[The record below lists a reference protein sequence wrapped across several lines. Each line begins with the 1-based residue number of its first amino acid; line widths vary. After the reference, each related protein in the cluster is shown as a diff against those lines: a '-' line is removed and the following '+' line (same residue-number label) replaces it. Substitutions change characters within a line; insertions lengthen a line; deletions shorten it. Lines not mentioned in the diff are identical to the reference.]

1 MFREHPG
8 CMSSCAEPLQTDLS
22 SVTGR
27 QLKSPPHPPHPRQP
41 PPSSNR
47 RSAYPRRAH
56 IGTLSNLT
64 HVHLL
69 EPRLFKDI
77 SGILTR
83 SHDSEGN
90 GSVRLSLQ
98 SRTEAGAG
106 AHTGSCRTN
115 TVRARIA
122 PAGVPWCPLP
132 KTHLG
137 SCWISMTLLWAE
149 SQAGAPPSHFSCWA
163 IILFPLLAF
172 SVTWYLTVTLLQ
184 GKNITIVWRWPKSLL
199 CCLRKGWYQCG
210 WQLPSVPFRGIEA
223 RFSLWTVGIEGCM
236 KVIAVARWAL
246 DIDSLWMLFFIDEGK
261 CWAQTWL
268 TCLVIQNTHAEGIW
282 YSAGVCHQTLQFAES
297 GLWNASCLSSVVL
310 MPPHSNNSQVFLRLL
325 KSKPW
330 GWLQGRRSTFS
341 QRMQANWGLDVG
353 SWLFTSW

>member
-106 AHTGSCRTN
+106 AHTA
-115 TVRARIA
+115 TV
-122 PAGVPWCPLP
+122 
-132 KTHLG
+132 
-137 SCWISMTLLWAE
+137 
-149 SQAGAPPSHFSCWA
+149 
-163 IILFPLLAF
+163 
-172 SVTWYLTVTLLQ
+172 
-184 GKNITIVWRWPKSLL
+184 
-199 CCLRKGWYQCG
+199 
-210 WQLPSVPFRGIEA
+210 
-223 RFSLWTVGIEGCM
+223 
-236 KVIAVARWAL
+236 
-246 DIDSLWMLFFIDEGK
+246 
-261 CWAQTWL
+261 AQTP
-268 TCLVIQNTHAEGIW
+268 CVPGSRPLVSPGVRCRRPTWAHAE
-282 YSAGVCHQTLQFAES
+282 F
-297 GLWNASCLSSVVL
+297 
-310 MPPHSNNSQVFLRLL
+310 P
-325 KSKPW
+325 
-330 GWLQGRRSTFS
+330 
-341 QRMQANWGLDVG
+341 
-353 SWLFTSW
+353 